1 MTAQNAAA
9 LAGRIL
15 LALLFVFSGIEKVVD
30 PAGTIGYMKSAGMP
44 MPQFFLVAS
53 IVLELG
59 ASAMLTVGWKA
70 RWAAWALFLFMIPLT
85 VIFHN
90 PFASDPAQFQMQTIH
105 LMKNLAIMGGLL
117 MAAAFGPGAWSL
129 DRRGV

>member
-1 MTAQNAAA
+1 MTAQNVAA

-15 LALLFVFSGIEKVVD
+15 LAVLFVFSGIEKVAD

-44 MPQFFLVAS
+44 FPQFFLVAS

-59 ASAMLTVGWKA
+59 ASAMLIVGWKA

-90 PFASDPAQFQMQTIH
+90 PLISDPSVVQMQVIH

-117 MAAAFGPGAWSL
+117 VAAAFGPGTWSL
-129 DRRGV
+129 DKRAT